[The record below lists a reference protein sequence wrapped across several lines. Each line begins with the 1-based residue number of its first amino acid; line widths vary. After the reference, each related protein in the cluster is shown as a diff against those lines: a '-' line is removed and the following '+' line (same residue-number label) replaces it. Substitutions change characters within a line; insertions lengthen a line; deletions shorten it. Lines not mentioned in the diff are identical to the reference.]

1 MLIAFWFLLVA
12 LCGCYCA
19 QVDMGLAGLY
29 RILGFIGLM
38 DFFFAVLVV
47 CLAGCYRILGYIGLM
62 DFHLADDINCCI
74 FTEFGFAACYLLP
87 PLRSGRIRK
96 PFGRLVD
103 GQSLWLVAIFLR
115 GLECPHVIP
124 CGILL
129 VLTSFDLAFFYC
141 SEIPDDGTFCRLSFP
156 WHWNRCILLLA
167 CIEFFGLLI
176 VLHFIVLDFLHLVD
190 LAVPGLLWAMDIDG
204 VYAYVLFLRAF
215 DVLVSSGLA
224 SGDALSRCGLSASSR
239 HSACSCCEMLC

>member
-19 QVDMGLAGLY
+19 HVDLGLIGLMNFLFAAFVVCLAGLY

-38 DFFFAVLVV
+38 NFFFAVLVV

-74 FTEFGFAACYLLP
+74 FTEFGFTACYVLP

-129 VLTSFDLAFFYC
+129 VLTSFDLALF
-141 SEIPDDGTFCRLSFP
+141 
-156 WHWNRCILLLA
+156 LLL
-167 CIEFFGLLI
+167 GN
-176 VLHFIVLDFLHLVD
+176 
-190 LAVPGLLWAMDIDG
+190 
-204 VYAYVLFLRAF
+204 
-215 DVLVSSGLA
+215 SG
-224 SGDALSRCGLSASSR
+224 
-239 HSACSCCEMLC
+239 